1 MSKVLPLE
9 RWKKQPMPEREAF
22 SDEESD
28 EEDSEY
34 EEVVIP
40 KAKKRKLKGEKSNAK
55 RIKLNPNPL
64 TPKKQEPRAIPIKK
78 ASKKRPGLRKLCQD
92 LLLASLQSGSN
103 QINRSPHPSLLEYN
117 SRGDQLYTEYCFDYT
132 V

>member
-55 RIKLNPNPL
+55 RIKLNPNPR

-78 ASKKRPGLRKLCQD
+78 ASSERPRASKAVPGPPPGKPPKRFKPN
-92 LLLASLQSGSN
+92 QSK
-103 QINRSPHPSLLEYN
+103 PSSIP
-117 SRGDQLYTEYCFDYT
+117 SRR
-132 V
+132 